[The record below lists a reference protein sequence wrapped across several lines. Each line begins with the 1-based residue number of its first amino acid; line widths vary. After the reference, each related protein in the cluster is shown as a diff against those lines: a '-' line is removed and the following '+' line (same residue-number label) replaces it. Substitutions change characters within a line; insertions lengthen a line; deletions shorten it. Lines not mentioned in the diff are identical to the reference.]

1 MKVLLDTNI
10 LTRMA
15 QPAHTQYQAAQN
27 AVDALVYTDIGMDPM
42 TYSLAFSRLAPVQC
56 TTWGHPDTTGL
67 KTIDYFLSSQWMETA
82 EANTHYSEP
91 LVRLPSLSLYF
102 DRSKPPP
109 ILVDRAAFG
118 LSTTAR
124 LYVCPQSIFKFHP
137 DFDEAIASILRHD
150 HEAQLVLIRSISS
163 QATEQLRGR
172 FSRTMPDV
180 AGRIVFLPH
189 LEQAEFFNLLLLAD
203 VVLDP
208 FPYCGGISSL
218 EAFSLGV
225 PVVTLPTEFLRGRFT
240 QAFYRRLG
248 IESCIARN
256 VDNYIEIALRLGTD
270 LAFRKQM
277 HDQIIAGQPRLFED
291 EAAIRDWEEF
301 LRWAARDC
309 YHTKSSTIGAR

>member
-1 MKVLLDTNI
+1 
-10 LTRMA
+10 
-15 QPAHTQYQAAQN
+15 
-27 AVDALVYTDIGMDPM
+27 
-42 TYSLAFSRLAPVQC
+42 
-56 TTWGHPDTTGL
+56 
-67 KTIDYFLSSQWMETA
+67 
-82 EANTHYSEP
+82 
-91 LVRLPSLSLYF
+91 
-102 DRSKPPP
+102 
-109 ILVDRAAFG
+109 
-118 LSTTAR
+118 
-124 LYVCPQSIFKFHP
+124 
-137 DFDEAIASILRHD
+137 
-150 HEAQLVLIRSISS
+150 
-163 QATEQLRGR
+163 
-172 FSRTMPDV
+172 MPDV